1 MNIGKTAQRRKH
13 KKTISRRGRQ
23 SGKRLTRR
31 QLLLLGLGALVGV
44 GSTASF
50 VRADELLFYIR
61 SLIRPPR
68 DFSVVSNQ
76 SLRERATAKGLIY
89 GSAISRRALVSDSEY
104 GKYFA
109 QECGML
115 VPEWE
120 LKWRSLRPSPD
131 RFDFSAS
138 DALLNFAQQHQMQFR
153 GHTLV
158 WHQANPTWLK
168 ETITRRNA
176 EQLLV
181 DHVQTVVKHY
191 AGKIHSWDVVNEAI
205 RPGDD
210 QPNGM
215 RQTLWLQSLG
225 EQYIDI
231 AFRAAAEAD
240 PDAMLVYNDVNLED
254 SSREQET
261 RRQAVLGLI
270 SRMKSRGTPIH
281 ALGIQGHWA
290 AWQDRFDPNRLRNFL
305 KEIAG
310 MGLKI
315 MITEM
320 DITDRRLP
328 KDIPTR
334 DRIVA
339 GMYEDYLS
347 VVLDEPAVIG
357 VITWGLSD
365 KYSWLSD
372 YAPRRDRK
380 PVRPLPL
387 DDRMQR
393 KLAWNALARSFD
405 QTFLR

>member
-1 MNIGKTAQRRKH
+1 MNPDKTVQRKKH
-13 KKTISRRGRQ
+13 KKIVSRRSRKP
-23 SGKRLTRR
+23 GKRLTRR
-31 QLLLLGLGALVGV
+31 KFLLLGLGALVGI
-44 GSTASF
+44 GGTASF

-61 SLIRPPR
+61 SLVRPPR
-68 DFSVVSNQ
+68 DFSVVGKQ

-89 GSAISRRALVSDSEY
+89 GSSLHRRALGSDPEY
-104 GKYFA
+104 GKQIA

-131 RFDFSAS
+131 RFDFSGA

-158 WHQANPTWLK
+158 WHQANPTWLR

-176 EQLLV
+176 EKLLV

-205 RPGDD
+205 RPGDG
-210 QPNGM
+210 QQNGM

-231 AFRAAAEAD
+231 AFRTAAAAD
-240 PDAMLVYNDVNLED
+240 PNAMLVYNDVNLED
-254 SSREQET
+254 ASREQET
-261 RRQAVLGLI
+261 RRQAVLGLL

-290 AWQDRFDPNRLRNFL
+290 AWQDRFDPNRYREFLR
-305 KEIAG
+305 EIAS

-328 KDIPTR
+328 GDIPTR

-357 VITWGLSD
+357 VLTWGLSD

-393 KLAWNALARSFD
+393 KLAWNAVARSFD
-405 QTFLR
+405 RTFAR